1 MFDWKPDNSRF
12 SRLVRF
18 EPLSETHAVFSC
30 VLRVSCSATSRRVAE
45 RLGHNGCGF
54 VPLCMVVGLLVVL
67 TGTQLRAADDD
78 GVRFFRS
85 KIEPVLKSEC
95 FGCHSHQAA
104 ELKGGLS
111 LESRGAILRGGESG
125 PAVIIG
131 KTSLSPLIQAL
142 RHEGGL
148 EMPPKKPRLSDATI
162 ADFVKWVEMG
172 LHDPREET
180 VAIGN
185 AAGLKEARKHW
196 SFQPVKKPN
205 LPTLQD
211 AAWVKTPIDA
221 FIEAKREER
230 HWPPAPAAS
239 KLELIRRVTFD
250 LTGLPPTVAEIDT
263 FLNDESADAYERLVD
278 RLLSSKQ
285 FGERAAQ
292 HWLDVVRYA
301 ETEGYEYDQHV
312 PDAWRYRDYVIDSF
326 NNDKPFDRF
335 VFEQIAGDE
344 LDPQNNEC
352 LTATIFHR
360 LGPVRRNAG
369 NPEIALS
376 RNEVLTERTD
386 IIGAAFLGLTIG
398 CARCHNHKLEPISQK
413 DYYRLQAYVAATAE
427 HNVVMATDDE
437 KKSLEA
443 ELKKFKDEIAEAQKR
458 AAAATGPE
466 KERLMEQVEHL
477 QDRVPPHLP
486 TIPSTRNDFAK
497 RTAVHVLRRGVWENK
512 AEAVGPR
519 PLSVLVSDERPELS
533 ADEAAPRT
541 QLARWLTSSDHP
553 LTARVI
559 VNRIWQQHFGVGLV
573 KTANDFGLKGERP
586 SHPELLDWLA
596 VTLMENGWHLKP
608 LHRLMV
614 LSNTYRQSSRSPNA
628 AEMQRDDPENRL
640 LTRFNR
646 RRLSAEEA
654 RDAMLA
660 VSGRINVSSGG
671 PSVIVPVDPEM
682 IQLLYKPSQ
691 WKVTPSVAEHDR
703 RSIYLIAKR
712 NLRLPFFENLDAP
725 ALQSSCSRR
734 ESSTHAPQSLEL
746 LNGALANDL
755 ARSFAVRLEREAAG
769 DPQKIVELAFRTA
782 LGRLPTVDEERRS
795 RQFLKE
801 QPLSEFALAMFNL
814 NGFLY
819 VP

>member
-1 MFDWKPDNSRF
+1 MKSDKSRF
-12 SRLVRF
+12 SKLMRF
-18 EPLSETHAVFSC
+18 SS
-30 VLRVSCSATSRRVAE
+30 
-45 RLGHNGCGF
+45 
-54 VPLCMVVGLLVVL
+54 VVGLVIVL
-67 TGTQLRAADDD
+67 AGAGLQAADTD
-78 GVRFFRS
+78 GVRFFRE

-95 FGCHSHQAA
+95 FACHSRAAA

-111 LESRGAILRGGESG
+111 LESRGAVLRGGESG
-125 PAVIIG
+125 PAVMIG
-131 KTSLSPLIQAL
+131 MGPQSPLIQAI

-148 EMPPKKPRLSDATI
+148 AMPPKKPRLSDATI

-172 LHDPREET
+172 LPDPREET
-180 VAIGN
+180 VVVGD
-185 AAGLKEARKHW
+185 AAGLNESRRHW
-196 SFQPVKKPN
+196 SFQPVKKPS
-205 LPTLQD
+205 PPMPHE

-221 FIEAKREER
+221 FIAAKREER
-230 HWPPAPAAS
+230 HWPAAPAAS
-239 KLELIRRVTFD
+239 NVELIRRVTFD
-250 LTGLPPTVAEIDT
+250 LTGLPPTPAEIDV
-263 FLNDESADAYERLVD
+263 FLNDALPDAYERLVD
-278 RLLSSKQ
+278 RLLSSKH

-335 VFEQIAGDE
+335 VSEQIAGDE
-344 LDPQNNEC
+344 LDPRNNDC

-386 IIGAAFLGLTIG
+386 ILGAAFLGLTVG

-413 DYYRLQAYVAATAE
+413 DYYRLQAYLAATAE
-427 HNVVMATDDE
+427 QNIVMATDEE

-443 ELKKFKDEIAEAQKR
+443 DLKKFKDEIAEVQKQ
-458 AAAATGPE
+458 AAAATGAE
-466 KERLMEQVEHL
+466 KERLLEQVEHL

-512 AEAVGPR
+512 GEPVGPR
-519 PLSVLVSDERPELS
+519 PLSVLVSDEMSELP

-541 QLARWLTSSDHP
+541 QLARWLTSPDHP

-559 VNRIWQQHFGVGLV
+559 VNRLWQQHFGVGLV
-573 KTANDFGLKGERP
+573 TTANDFGLKGERP
-586 SHPELLDWLA
+586 SHPGLLDWLA
-596 VTLMENGWHLKP
+596 ASLMENGWRLKP
-608 LHRLMV
+608 LHRVMV
-614 LSNTYRQSSRSPNA
+614 LSNTYQQSSRSSNA
-628 AEMQRDDPENRL
+628 AATLSEKREGEAPAEPRTAQHGSAGASPSRNPASRIAAETQRDDPENRL

-660 VSGRINVSSGG
+660 VSGRINVASGG
-671 PSVIVPVDPEM
+671 LSVMVPVDPEM

-691 WKVTPSVAEHDR
+691 WKVTPSVSEHDR

-725 ALQSSCSRR
+725 TLQASCSRR

-755 ARSFAVRLEREAAG
+755 ARSFALRLERESAG
-769 DPQKIVELAFRTA
+769 DSRRIVELAFRAA
-782 LGRLPTVDEERRS
+782 LGRSPTTDEEKRS
-795 RQFLKE
+795 LLFLKE

-819 VP
+819 VQ